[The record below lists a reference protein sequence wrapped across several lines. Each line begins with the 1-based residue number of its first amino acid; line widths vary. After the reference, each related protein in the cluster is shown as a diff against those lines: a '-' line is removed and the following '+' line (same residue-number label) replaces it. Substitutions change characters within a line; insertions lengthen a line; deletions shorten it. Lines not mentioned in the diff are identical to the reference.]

1 MTNNEDKTIKI
12 ISLNNNWPFSN
23 WNISIQDYIL
33 LNLYWLNFIKKF
45 NLDGWIFGLNY
56 YVNFDNENDRDF
68 STDVIFIK
76 NKETKK
82 MLVIAPITNYEK
94 QFENYTVYIG
104 IFKKEDHSDLGEE
117 YDILSIEIDLTDKV
131 SLSYVERCI
140 KFFLSDQYGF
150 DVMENMIANESR

>member
-1 MTNNEDKTIKI
+1 MTNNEDKAIKI
-12 ISLNNNWPFSN
+12 ISLNNNWPFAN

-82 MLVIAPITNYEK
+82 MLVIAPITNYENNLRMIPYML
-94 QFENYTVYIG
+94 ESL
-104 IFKKEDHSDLGEE
+104 KKK
-117 YDILSIEIDLTDKV
+117 I
-131 SLSYVERCI
+131 
-140 KFFLSDQYGF
+140 
-150 DVMENMIANESR
+150 IAT